1 MPLFLTKKRAHS
13 QLSDDESDHY
23 HTASSSSIATP
34 YTSRMRSDDDFD
46 TRKRKLPRYSLP
58 TESPNN
64 IFRIGNDERFA
75 KLNATTKVLPHGVKT
90 YLELRFQLQHTNV
103 FRVVQVPTSY
113 TFHHLGSLI
122 CFLFGWETHY
132 APEWRLVKDT
142 VLFSSGPEAGQIKSS
157 RAWKELRPHR
167 PDNKET
173 SDDRSNP
180 FLESQTKVEDE
191 KNWIIAKVWGQGA
204 IFTQRAAVFH
214 YNLGTH
220 CTVEVT
226 VSKAVAMPRT
236 SNRPVIIRSKGAP
249 LTEDETAEYADSGKK
264 IVRDKEFYKEDFNG
278 EAFEQYLNGEVKVF
292 LGRKELVLCTPRE
305 YMVKVKDERAMIV
318 RELRKAAVEKE
329 GSDEE

>member
-75 KLNATTKVLPHGVKT
+75 KLNAPKVLPHGVKT
-90 YLELRFQLQHTNV
+90 YLELRFQLQHSNV
-103 FRVVQVPTSY
+103 FRLVQVPTSY
-113 TFHHLGSLI
+113 TFRHLSSLM
-122 CFLFGWETHY
+122 CFLFGWESHY

-142 VLFSSGPEAGQIKSS
+142 VLYSQGPEAGQIKSS
-157 RAWKELRPHR
+157 RPWKELRPL
-167 PDNKET
+167 K
-173 SDDRSNP
+173 SDDKEACKDLSNP
-180 FLESQTKVEDE
+180 FLESQKKVEDE
-191 KNWIIAKVWGQGA
+191 KNWTIAKVWGQGA
-204 IFTQRAAVFH
+204 IFTQRAAIFN
-214 YNLGTH
+214 YNLGTP
-220 CTVEVT
+220 CAVEIT
-226 VSKAVAMPRT
+226 VSKAVSMPKA
-236 SNRPVIIRSKGAP
+236 SNQPVIIRSKGAP
-249 LTEDETAEYADSGKK
+249 LTEDEAAEYTQPGKK
-264 IVRDKEFYKEDFNG
+264 NFKDKEFYKEDFNG

-305 YMVKVKDERAMIV
+305 YMAKVKEERALIA
-318 RELRKAAVEKE
+318 RELRKAAEERE